1 MKIAMVLDDSI
12 DRPDGVQQY
21 VLTLGAFLERA
32 GHEVHYVCSEA
43 TRTDVM
49 VHSLARNVGVTF
61 NGNGLRIPLPTS
73 RAMLRDFLER
83 ERYDV
88 IHVQIPHSPLF
99 AARVVDEAR
108 RVQARTVRIVG
119 TFHILPDGA
128 VSEYGTR
135 VLGRVQRRNLARFD
149 AFCAVSPPA
158 RDFAARAFGID
169 AEVIPCSI
177 DTTLFAPAP
186 SPKMVSL
193 SPSAPPNRE
202 SDTIFSEGGGR
213 RLRVAFLGRL
223 VERKGVL
230 ELVRALAALPGD
242 VRDRLEVRIGGK
254 GPLRGDLEV
263 AIESSG
269 LGGIVTLDGFVSEE
283 DKPAFYA
290 AADIA
295 VFPATGGESFGIV
308 LIEAMASGAG
318 VVLGGANPGY
328 LSVLGDRPEVSVDPR
343 DTAAF
348 AGALCR
354 LIEDDALRA
363 ELHAEQSERVRRF
376 DVATVGEQILAL
388 YDA

>member
-21 VLTLGAFLERA
+21 VLTLGAFFERQ

-43 TRTDVM
+43 SRTDVT

-61 NGNGLRIPLPTS
+61 NGNGLRVPLPTS
-73 RAMLRDFLER
+73 RSMLREFLER

-119 TFHILPDGA
+119 TFHILPDGWL
-128 VSEYGTR
+128 SEYGTR
-135 VLGRVQRRNLARFD
+135 ALGRWQRRNLAKFD
-149 AFCAVSPPA
+149 AFCAVSQPA
-158 RDFAARAFGID
+158 VEFAERAFGIS
-169 AEVIPCSI
+169 ARVIPCSI
-177 DTTLFAPAP
+177 DTSRFQKLVP
-186 SPKMVSL
+186 L
-193 SPSAPPNRE
+193 SSSGAFRDE
-202 SDTIFSEGGGR
+202 SGANLSGGEGAAG
-213 RLRVAFLGRL
+213 RLRVVFLGRL

-230 ELVRALAALPGD
+230 ELIAALAALPGE

-254 GPLRGDLEV
+254 GPLADDARSAVQARGLAEV
-263 AIESSG
+263 
-269 LGGIVTLDGFVSEE
+269 VTFDGFVAEE
-283 DKPAFYA
+283 AKPAYYA
-290 AADIA
+290 SADIA

-328 LSVLGDRPEVSVDPR
+328 LSVLGDRPEVSVDAR
-343 DTAAF
+343 DTEAF
-348 AGALCR
+348 AAALLR
-354 LIEDDALRA
+354 LIEDATLRA
-363 ELHAEQSERVRRF
+363 ELHADQAERVQRF
-376 DVATVGEQILAL
+376 DVSVVGEQILEL
-388 YDA
+388 YAG

>member
-21 VLTLGAFLERA
+21 VLTLGAFLERQ
-32 GHEVHYVCSEA
+32 GHEVHYVCSESS
-43 TRTDVM
+43 RTDIT

-61 NGNGLRIPLPTS
+61 NGNGLRVPLPAS
-73 RAMLRDFLER
+73 RSRLRAFLEH

-119 TFHILPDGA
+119 TFHILPDGL

-135 VLGRVQRRNLARFD
+135 ALGRWQRRNLAKFD
-149 AFCAVSPPA
+149 AFCAVSQPA
-158 RDFAARAFGID
+158 AEFAARAFGI
-169 AEVIPCSI
+169 EPQVIPCAI
-177 DTTLFAPAP
+177 DTSLFQSSAP
-186 SPKMVSL
+186 SPSKG
-193 SPSAPPNRE
+193 
-202 SDTIFSEGGGR
+202 TGGAQAKA
-213 RLRVAFLGRL
+213 RLRIVFLGRL
-223 VERKGVL
+223 VERKGAL
-230 ELVRALAALPGD
+230 ELIAALAALPDD

-254 GPLRGDLEV
+254 GPLADDARAAVRSRGLEDVV
-263 AIESSG
+263 A
-269 LGGIVTLDGFVSEE
+269 LDGFVPEE
-283 DKPAFYA
+283 AKPAYYA

-318 VVLGGANPGY
+318 VVLGGSNPGY
-328 LSVLGDRPEVSVDPR
+328 LSVLGDRAEVSVDAR
-343 DTAAF
+343 DTDAF
-348 AGALCR
+348 AAALLR

-363 ELHAEQSERVRRF
+363 ELHAEQAERVKRF
-376 DVATVGEQILAL
+376 DVAVVGEQILDL
-388 YDA
+388 YSA

>member
-21 VLTLGAFLERA
+21 VLTLGAFFERQ

-43 TRTDVM
+43 SRTDVT

-61 NGNGLRIPLPTS
+61 NGNGLRVPLPTS
-73 RAMLRDFLER
+73 RSMLREFLER

-119 TFHILPDGA
+119 TFHILPDGWL
-128 VSEYGTR
+128 SEYGTR
-135 VLGRVQRRNLARFD
+135 ALGRWQRRNLAKFD
-149 AFCAVSPPA
+149 AFCAVSQPA
-158 RDFAARAFGID
+158 VEFAERAFGIS
-169 AEVIPCSI
+169 ARVIPCSI
-177 DTTLFAPAP
+177 DTSRFQKLVP
-186 SPKMVSL
+186 L
-193 SPSAPPNRE
+193 SSSGAFRDE
-202 SDTIFSEGGGR
+202 SGANLSGGEGAAG
-213 RLRVAFLGRL
+213 RLRVVFLGRL

-230 ELVRALAALPGD
+230 ELIAALAALPGE

-254 GPLRGDLEV
+254 GPLADDARAAVQARGLAEV
-263 AIESSG
+263 
-269 LGGIVTLDGFVSEE
+269 VTFDGFVAEE
-283 DKPAFYA
+283 AKPAYYA
-290 AADIA
+290 SADIA

-328 LSVLGDRPEVSVDPR
+328 LSVLGDRPEVSVDAR
-343 DTAAF
+343 DTEAF
-348 AGALCR
+348 AAALLR
-354 LIEDDALRA
+354 LIEDATLRA
-363 ELHAEQSERVRRF
+363 ELHADQAERVQRF
-376 DVATVGEQILAL
+376 DVSVVGEQILEL
-388 YDA
+388 YAG

>member
-32 GHEVHYVCSEA
+32 GHEVHYVCSSAARE
-43 TRTDVM
+43 DVT
-49 VHSLARNVGVTF
+49 VHSLARNVGVAF

-99 AARVVDEAR
+99 ASRVVDEAR

-119 TFHILPDGA
+119 TFHILPDGV

-135 VLGRVQRRNLARFD
+135 LLGRWQRRNLRRFD
-149 AFCAVSPPA
+149 AFCAVSAPA
-158 RDFAARAFGID
+158 ADFAARAFGI
-169 AEVIPCSI
+169 AAAVIPCSI
-177 DTTLFAPAP
+177 DTSVFADAP
-186 SPKMVSL
+186 VEPR
-193 SPSAPPNRE
+193 A
-202 SDTIFSEGGGR
+202 DG

-230 ELVRALAALPGD
+230 ELIEALAALPGD

-254 GPLRGDLEV
+254 GPLLDDAQAAV
-263 AIESSG
+263 AARA
-269 LGGIVTLDGFVSEE
+269 LTDVVTFDGFVAEE
-283 DKPAFYA
+283 DKPGFYA
-290 AADIA
+290 SADVA

-328 LSVLGDRPEVSVDPR
+328 LSVLGDRPEVSVDPA
-343 DTAAF
+343 DTTAF
-348 AGALCR
+348 AAALRR

-363 ELHAEQSERVRRF
+363 ELHAEQAERVKQF
-376 DVATVGEQILAL
+376 DVAVVGEQILEL
-388 YDA
+388 YAG

>member
-21 VLTLGAFLERA
+21 VLTLGAFLSRA
-32 GHEVHYVCSEA
+32 GHEVHYVCSSA
-43 TRTDVM
+43 TRDDVT

-99 AARVVDEAR
+99 ASRVVDEAR

-135 VLGRVQRRNLARFD
+135 LLGRWQRRNLAKFD

-158 RDFAARAFGID
+158 REFAARAFGIS
-169 AEVIPCSI
+169 AEVIPCPV
-177 DTTLFAPAP
+177 DVDRFAAEAAARPRVRGADGRLV
-186 SPKMVSL
+186 VS
-193 SPSAPPNRE
+193 
-202 SDTIFSEGGGR
+202 
-213 RLRVAFLGRL
+213 FLGRL
-223 VERKGVL
+223 VERKGAV
-230 ELVRALAALPGD
+230 ELVRALGAAVAPDALS
-242 VRDRLEVRIGGK
+242 RIEVRIGGK
-254 GPLRGDLEV
+254 GPLADALAGDISRL
-263 AIESSG
+263 G
-269 LGGIVTLDGFVSEE
+269 LGDRVELLGFVAEE
-283 DKPAFYA
+283 DKAAFYA
-290 AADIA
+290 DADIA

-308 LIEAMASGAG
+308 LVEAMASGAG
-318 VVLGGANPGY
+318 VVLAGANPGY
-328 LSVLGDRPEVSVDPR
+328 LSVIGDLPEVSVDAR

-348 AGALCR
+348 GAALTR
-354 LIEDDALRA
+354 LIEDASLRA
-363 ELHAEQSERVRRF
+363 ELHAEQAARVRRF
-376 DVATVGEQILAL
+376 DVAAVGEQVLTL
-388 YDA
+388 YGA